1 MKQLRSLLLII
12 VGLAVL
18 AYLGGITWAGVA
30 SLLSTTE
37 PQLPDIV
44 TQAITAIGA
53 LLATHFGAIFGISRF
68 TAGSGERTSR
78 LGAWPRLPPRSNE
91 PAPTFEWL
99 QVGAAWVYV
108 ASLILAVAFWAFDG
122 FSSSS
127 ARALISMSS
136 TLIGVF
142 AGVFA
147 VALNVSKRP

>member
-18 AYLGGITWAGVA
+18 AYLGGIVWAGVA

-68 TAGSGERTSR
+68 TAGSGQRTDR
-78 LGAWPRLPPRSNE
+78 LGSWPRLPRRTNE

-99 QVGAAWVYV
+99 QVVAAWVYV

-122 FSSSS
+122 FSPSS

-142 AGVFA
+142 AGVCA
-147 VALNVSKRP
+147 VALNVSKRQ